1 MARGNQKPKASPGKA
16 KSKSHSKTAGRA
28 SKPKL
33 KAMRTEVREA
43 PIRYRGFTLPYQLK
57 AEWEVDGDEALIH
70 PKEALERDKAYS
82 SLRDF
87 VDVCSS
93 AASIKQ
99 LRESLNLTQREAG
112 ELLGGG
118 ANAFQKYESGSTEVS
133 QPMLNLLR
141 LVANDPSRLDELR
154 IASGDLPP
162 PLPKPEKKKNQTF
175 SLLKRGGL
183 SGADLVVVA
192 AEGLKQH
199 VILVELKRKRGNR
212 DWSYITQRMGVK
224 HRGKRVFRQGPLDRQ
239 PVENIV
245 FTALEEHGLD
255 PEQTSWNEILEVVDG

>member
-1 MARGNQKPKASPGKA
+1 V
-16 KSKSHSKTAGRA
+16 T
-28 SKPKL
+28 
-33 KAMRTEVREA
+33 TEVREA

-57 AEWEVDGDEALIH
+57 AEWEVDGGEALIH
-70 PKEALERDKAYS
+70 PKEALKRDKAYS

-99 LRESLNLTQREAG
+99 LRESLDLTQREAG

-154 IASGDLPP
+154 IASADLPS

-175 SLLKRGGL
+175 SLWKRGGL

-199 VILVELKRKRGNR
+199 VILVELKRKKGNR
-212 DWSYITQRMGVK
+212 DWSYVTQRVGVK
-224 HRGKRVFRQGPLDRQ
+224 HGGRRVYRKGPLDQQ
-239 PVENIV
+239 PVEKIV
-245 FTALEEHGLD
+245 STALEEHGLD
-255 PEQTSWNEILEVVDG
+255 PERTSWNEILEAVDG